1 MNVNILV
8 LTQLV
13 VTRVHVILDI
23 NWRVIDTIVQISM
36 NVMKTMEVVIRNVSM
51 IKGVTTVRV
60 RLDIPL
66 MDMNVMT
73 SMSVPVI

>member
-1 MNVNILV
+1 
-8 LTQLV
+8 
-13 VTRVHVILDI
+13 
-23 NWRVIDTIVQISM
+23 M

-66 MDMNVMT
+66 MDMNVMV
-73 SMSVPVI
+73 MIHY

>member
-66 MDMNVMT
+66 MDMNVMV
-73 SMSVPVI
+73 MIHY